1 MYQCQLIDHTYTYQH
16 RHTHTQH
23 QKLSQDTTTTVIT
36 NAEKAPYQI
45 DFPVMQRINQ
55 SGINVLSLEGE
66 SALSSPP
73 PAVRDRARLD
83 NNNNHNNN
91 NGADLLSQVW
101 DLNFLINDALSG
113 ASTAESRAV
122 VPASPQSSRSFSS
135 SPSSSS
141 SSSSSPSNNSEESIR
156 TLRDRGQRVYNPRCQ
171 PRETRI
177 PPTPDDHASW
187 LVEEW
192 FRSVCSMWSGFDS
205 ASNMNRKLARDAWAR
220 SEAVMHSLQSMSAIC
235 LSTQMPQLRQSAVWY
250 LRLAVAAIQRDIAA
264 SYELQSSESA
274 TDLLFALCCVGTAS
288 CWVDT
293 RIIGARFLRDAKI
306 LLKRMNERSGS
317 LSAEDRQKMYFFNN
331 SLTYWN
337 MLVAVV
343 SDEPDELGI
352 PRLKNLTTATQPL
365 PAGQITPH
373 PWTGISSTVQLLFMR
388 TMRLCRQYRRFSK
401 HHHHQSQSRAHPDIR
416 STHGYR
422 AILEAAHRVE
432 EELLGLVHHQV
443 STFSDTGDSM
453 SPILHL
459 IDVAEAYRLASL
471 LQLYQTFP
479 ELGARRLPRHSPARA
494 ALWSDCIT
502 PLSFRLI
509 DILKG
514 IPATSGTRCI
524 QPLLYLSAGTGL
536 RFDPDTLAYMQRYHR
551 AGMGGS
557 GANTAT
563 TTTAAAGIHRPD
575 DNDNDHEKPPI
586 SRQSVEVTHARR
598 FILGRLSLL
607 EHCLPPAPIL
617 VARDL
622 VRKVW
627 EAYDSERVEM
637 GMMGEAEHVHW
648 IDVMERSNLQTI
660 FG

>member
-1 MYQCQLIDHTYTYQH
+1 
-16 RHTHTQH
+16 
-23 QKLSQDTTTTVIT
+23 
-36 NAEKAPYQI
+36 
-45 DFPVMQRINQ
+45 MQRINH
-55 SGINVLSLEGE
+55 SGIDVLPLEGE
-66 SALSSPP
+66 SALSSAP
-73 PAVRDRARLD
+73 PAVRDRARPD
-83 NNNNHNNN
+83 NNNTNTSNNN

-113 ASTAESRAV
+113 VATTAESRAI
-122 VPASPQSSRSFSS
+122 VPASPQSSQSFSSSSPSS

-141 SSSSSPSNNSEESIR
+141 SSSNKSEESVR
-156 TLRDRGQRVYNPRCQ
+156 TLRDRGKRVYNPGCQ
-171 PRETRI
+171 PGESRI

-205 ASNMNRKLARDAWAR
+205 AFNMNRKLARDAWAR

-293 RIIGARFLRDAKI
+293 RIIGARFLRDAKV

-352 PRLKNLTTATQPL
+352 PRLKNLTAATTQPL
-365 PAGQITPH
+365 AAGQITPH

-401 HHHHQSQSRAHPDIR
+401 QHHHHPDIR
-416 STHGYR
+416 ATHGHHA
-422 AILEAAHRVE
+422 AILEAAYRVE

-471 LQLYQTFP
+471 LQLYQTFS
-479 ELGARRLPRHSPARA
+479 ELGARRLPPARA
-494 ALWSDCIT
+494 AAAPAALWTDCIT

-514 IPATSGTRCI
+514 IPASSGTRCI

-551 AGMGGS
+551 ARMGGGS
-557 GANTAT
+557 SSNNSAT
-563 TTTAAAGIHRPD
+563 TTTAAAAASTTPAAIAALRRPD
-575 DNDNDHEKPPI
+575 DNDNDRDKQPPI

-627 EAYDSERVEM
+627 EAYDSERVGMGMGTGM

>member
-1 MYQCQLIDHTYTYQH
+1 
-16 RHTHTQH
+16 
-23 QKLSQDTTTTVIT
+23 
-36 NAEKAPYQI
+36 
-45 DFPVMQRINQ
+45 MQRINQ
-55 SGINVLSLEGE
+55 PGINVLPLEGE
-66 SALSSPP
+66 SVLSSAP
-73 PAVRDRARLD
+73 PAVGDRARPD
-83 NNNNHNNN
+83 NNNTNTSNNN

-113 ASTAESRAV
+113 ATTAESRAI
-122 VPASPQSSRSFSS
+122 VPASPQSSQSFSSSPSS

-141 SSSSSPSNNSEESIR
+141 SSSNKSEESVR
-156 TLRDRGQRVYNPRCQ
+156 TLRDRGKRVYNPGCQ
-171 PRETRI
+171 PRESRI

-205 ASNMNRKLARDAWAR
+205 AFNMNRKLARDAWAR

-365 PAGQITPH
+365 AAGQITPH

-401 HHHHQSQSRAHPDIR
+401 HHHHRQSQPRGAHPDLR
-416 STHGYR
+416 ATHGHA
-422 AILEAAHRVE
+422 AILEAAYRVE

-471 LQLYQTFP
+471 LQLYQTFS
-479 ELGARRLPRHSPARA
+479 ELGARRLPRHPPARA
-494 ALWSDCIT
+494 AALWTDCIT

-509 DILKG
+509 DILQG
-514 IPATSGTRCI
+514 IPASSGTRCI

-551 AGMGGS
+551 ARMGGS
-557 GANTAT
+557 GNGA
-563 TTTAAAGIHRPD
+563 TTTAAAAASTTITTPAAVMRRPD
-575 DNDNDHEKPPI
+575 DNDNDNDKPPI

-627 EAYDSERVEM
+627 EAYDSERVGM
-637 GMMGEAEHVHW
+637 GTGMMGEEAEHVHW